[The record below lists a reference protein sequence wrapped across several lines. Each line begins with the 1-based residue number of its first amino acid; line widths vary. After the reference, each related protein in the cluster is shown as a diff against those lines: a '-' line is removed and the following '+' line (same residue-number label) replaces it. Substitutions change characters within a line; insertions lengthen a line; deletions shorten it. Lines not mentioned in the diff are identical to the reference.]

1 MIKRGTVVPKRGT
14 IMSKIPT
21 KKQILKV
28 LEDTDCGVFLTVCEK
43 KKKYITMEMEDLFD
57 AIKIYQTQQAA
68 NIRAYL
74 KKGEK

>member
-1 MIKRGTVVPKRGT
+1 
-14 IMSKIPT
+14 MSKIPT

-28 LEDTDCGVFLTVCEK
+28 LEDTDCGIFATVCKFDK
-43 KKKYITMEMEDLFD
+43 KIGITMLADDLFD

-74 KKGEK
+74 VTKQKG

>member
-1 MIKRGTVVPKRGT
+1 
-14 IMSKIPT
+14 MSKIPT

-28 LEDTDCGVFLTVCEK
+28 LEDTDCGVFLTVCKK

>member
-28 LEDTDCGVFLTVCEK
+28 LEDTDCGVFLTVCK
-43 KKKYITMEMEDLFD
+43 AKKKYVTMEMNDLFD
-57 AIKIYQTQQAA
+57 AIKAYQTQQAA

-74 KKGEK
+74 KKEER